1 MADDSPKSSSG
12 RTSNGRFGVG
22 NPGRIPGTKNKLTL
36 SAIEKLNKLGC
47 DPLEGMAKIA
57 MDQSNP
63 IDLRARMYAELAQY
77 VAPKLKSSELTGAD
91 GGPLQVESINEDLSA
106 EQRDAR
112 IDALLAMRA
121 ASAH

>member
-1 MADDSPKSSSG
+1 MIDDSPKSSSG

-22 NPGRIPGTKNKLTL
+22 NPGRPAGTKNKLTL

-77 VAPKLKSSELTGAD
+77 VAPKLKSSELTGAN
-91 GGPLQVESINEDLSA
+91 GGPVQVESLGSELSA
-106 EQRDAR
+106 EEQTAR
-112 IDALLAMRA
+112 IEALLAMRT
-121 ASAH
+121 AHVH